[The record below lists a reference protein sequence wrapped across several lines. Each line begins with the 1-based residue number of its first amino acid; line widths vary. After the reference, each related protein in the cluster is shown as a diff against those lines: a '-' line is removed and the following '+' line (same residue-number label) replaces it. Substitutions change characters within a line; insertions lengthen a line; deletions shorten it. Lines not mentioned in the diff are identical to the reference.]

1 MRRIAIALIAV
12 LVVAAVAGVAGVA
25 AGSTHGAKAAKS
37 TVSLRTTKLGK
48 IIVDSKGR
56 TLYLFEKD
64 KKGKSACYTAC
75 AKAWPP
81 DITKSSHV
89 TAGKGLNAKLLRTT
103 KRRDGKLQVSYGGHP
118 LYRFFM
124 DMNKPGLTKGQGLN
138 AFGAEWYVVGAN
150 GKKIEKKGS

>member
-1 MRRIAIALIAV
+1 MVGVLTLTLTLGAIGFL
-12 LVVAAVAGVAGVA
+12 A
-25 AGSTHGAKAAKS
+25 AGSVAGGATKS
-37 TVSLRTTKLGK
+37 SATVALRKTSLGMILVDVKGK
-48 IIVDSKGR
+48 S
-56 TLYLFEKD
+56 LYMFEKD

-103 KRRDGKLQVSYGGHP
+103 KRRDGTLQVSYGGHP